1 MCKPEQKKVLT
12 GVGFQVLTA
21 GVLARHLLTLAREG
35 NLQKLLEYLDD
46 LRFTEEFAKVEDAI
60 AAGAL
65 DRFFTVEKID
75 GCYGSIQDAVRAWQE
90 GGSPGP
96 GETRLFVH
104 TWDGKGWPGTSISFV
119 GKKPVAGE
127 LEAAS

>member
-1 MCKPEQKKVLT
+1 MSKPEQKKVLT

-21 GVLARHLLTLAREG
+21 GVLARHLLTLARQG
-35 NLQKLLEYLDD
+35 DLRKLLEYLDD

-65 DRFFTVEKID
+65 ERFFTVEKVD
-75 GCYGSIQDAVRAWQE
+75 GCYGSIHDAVIAWHGAGE
-90 GGSPGP
+90 PAP

-104 TWDGKGWPGTSISFV
+104 TWDGKGWPGTSISFL
-119 GKKPVAGE
+119 GKKAVPAE